1 MAPWN
6 KDVFPLMST
15 FAEGM
20 SEILGLGLSGLS
32 RKLFSP
38 YLPPP
43 RAPPSFPSPSSGP
56 ASLCLL
62 IGRVINIG
70 PTGPSHSYKAY
81 L

>member
-1 MAPWN
+1 
-6 KDVFPLMST
+6 MST

-20 SEILGLGLSGLS
+20 SEIPGLGLGGLS
-32 RKLFSP
+32 RKLFF
-38 YLPPP
+38 
-43 RAPPSFPSPSSGP
+43 PPSFLPSLLPP
-56 ASLCLL
+56 LPPTQPCLL